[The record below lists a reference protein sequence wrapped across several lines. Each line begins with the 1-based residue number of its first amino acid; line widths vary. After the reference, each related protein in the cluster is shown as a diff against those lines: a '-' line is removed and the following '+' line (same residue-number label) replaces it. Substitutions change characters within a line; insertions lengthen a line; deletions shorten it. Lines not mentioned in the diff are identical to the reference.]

1 MAVKLKTRLNN
12 SYWHMKE
19 RIRKLC
25 HIIAK
30 KDIYTVNLK
39 NFCKFFL
46 RNLVT
51 ELHVLIS
58 KSIFGCGE
66 GREN

>member
-1 MAVKLKTRLNN
+1 MAVKLKTWLNN

-19 RIRKLC
+19 RIRKPC

-39 NFCKFFL
+39 NFCKFFFK
-46 RNLVT
+46 
-51 ELHVLIS
+51 ELGDRVAC
-58 KSIFGCGE
+58 F
-66 GREN
+66 N

>member
-19 RIRKLC
+19 RIRKPC
-25 HIIAK
+25 HEIAK

-39 NFCKFFL
+39 ELLQIFFK
-46 RNLVT
+46 
-51 ELHVLIS
+51 ELGDRVEC
-58 KSIFGCGE
+58 F
-66 GREN
+66 N